1 MLYIFQQKFEK
12 MAKHKILLKLT
23 YKLIIIGIGQFCKVF
38 SPVLVLLEFRKT
50 SQIVSTVETGLCHF
64 QGAFTLSLLRRKS
77 DGRLSSNCRIT
88 CKSEND

>member
-38 SPVLVLLEFRKT
+38 SPVLV
-50 SQIVSTVETGLCHF
+50 
-64 QGAFTLSLLRRKS
+64 FT
-77 DGRLSSNCRIT
+77 RI
-88 CKSEND
+88 